1 MRIKQTKHWQKWPT
15 LLFLHRQKSCIK
27 HYPVGTNVAK
37 SEMSEDQTSSSALRI
52 STPWANP
59 WNAEHCWE
67 SRRIQNIP
75 QSSCLAFAF
84 RKDATAVPQLC
95 QCVCRLLNICIKINM
110 TAHAKPAIF
119 PFTRGIIPEP
129 RQILSFVHWPHGVN
143 YVCCER
149 TRRVPRVHGTVVLAR
164 WSMAGML
171 ISRGVLQTPNCNW
184 SLLLYH

>member
-1 MRIKQTKHWQKWPT
+1 MWPSPRCQKTRLPA
-15 LLFLHRQKSCIK
+15 LL
-27 HYPVGTNVAK
+27 
-37 SEMSEDQTSSSALRI
+37 
-52 STPWANP
+52 
-59 WNAEHCWE
+59 WE
-67 SRRIQNIP
+67 SPLHELILGLLSIAEKARRIQNIP

-110 TAHAKPAIF
+110 TAHTKPAIF
-119 PFTRGIIPEP
+119 PFTWGIIPEP
-129 RQILSFVHWPHGVN
+129 RQILSFVHWPRGVN
-143 YVCCER
+143 YVCCEK
-149 TRRVPRVHGTVVLAR
+149 TRRVPQVHGTVVLAR